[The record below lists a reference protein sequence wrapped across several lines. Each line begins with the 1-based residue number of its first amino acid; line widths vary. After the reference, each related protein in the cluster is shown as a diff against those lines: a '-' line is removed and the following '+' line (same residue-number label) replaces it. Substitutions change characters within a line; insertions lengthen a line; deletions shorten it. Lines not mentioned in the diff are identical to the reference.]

1 MAGLTSTWN
10 HVCCPEPFLD
20 NPTSCGADGVAP
32 PSLTTPGAPPPPPA
46 EVCLYGLAESVSLGL
61 PGPGCCSWVLFHKN
75 LSSHSHY
82 EFAQSRVLSQCENAT
97 RIDFNA
103 SIDLLFF
110 FICQSLNNVP
120 NIVFN
125 LILRLFL
132 VHAVAIP
139 TSLSKQRG

>member
-20 NPTSCGADGVAP
+20 NPASCGADGVAP
-32 PSLTTPGAPPPPPA
+32 PSLTTPGAPP
-46 EVCLYGLAESVSLGL
+46 VYTVSLSQSL
-61 PGPGCCSWVLFHKN
+61 WAFRGPDAVHGCSFIKN
-75 LSSHSHY
+75 LSSHSHC

-97 RIDFNA
+97 RVDFNA